1 MTKIGQFENAPWSS
15 IGFVVPVPDF
25 QISHEGA
32 QGVMIECPAW
42 HSDSTVLEWIT
53 KERGGH
59 WVMAIWKITR
69 CGVEEILPNPHQNK
83 RGLWVYLVR
92 RT

>member
-42 HSDSTVLEWIT
+42 HSDSTVIEWIA
-53 KERGGH
+53 KERGGN
-59 WVMAIWKITR
+59 WEKVEWIITLQ
-69 CGVEEILPNPHQNK
+69 GVEKKMPNPYKNSHK
-83 RGLWVYLVR
+83 LWAYLVR
-92 RT
+92 KV